1 MKNIKLNVKALAAMK
16 NMTIKELADACGI
29 EYNHLRLV
37 SCGDATM
44 SGDDL
49 MALSEFTGVMPGNIE
64 TSRDEYR
71 K

>member
-16 NMTIKELADACGI
+16 NMTIKDLAEACGI

-37 SCGDATM
+37 SC
-44 SGDDL
+44 
-49 MALSEFTGVMPGNIE
+49 

>member
-1 MKNIKLNVKALAAMK
+1 MNNIKLNIRALAAMK
-16 NMTIKELADACGI
+16 NMTIKELAEACGI

-44 SGDDL
+44 TGDDL
-49 MALSEFTGVMPGNIE
+49 MALSEYTGILPGNIE